1 MILEQV
7 ATRLNTTPAQLE
19 RDSLQVYL
27 ERKLRLVESEL
38 FTLAHRYGVR
48 TVAELDQAVQAGR
61 FHESEAFDD
70 YFRFDYLEDQRRGLL
85 DMMRQL

>member
-19 RDSLQVYL
+19 RDSLQLYL

-61 FHESEAFDD
+61 FHEPEAFDD
-70 YFRFDYLEDQRRGLL
+70 TFRFDYLEDQRHILL
-85 DMMRQL
+85 EMMGQL

>member
-38 FTLAHRYGVR
+38 FTLSHRYGVR

-61 FHESEAFDD
+61 FHEPEAFDD
-70 YFRFDYLEDQRRGLL
+70 YFRFDYLEDQRHVLL
-85 DMMRQL
+85 DMMGQL

>member
-19 RDSLQVYL
+19 RDSLRLYL

-61 FHESEAFDD
+61 FHEPEAFDD
-70 YFRFDYLEDQRRGLL
+70 YFRFDYLEDQRHVLL
-85 DMMRQL
+85 DMVGQL

>member
-1 MILEQV
+1 MTLEQV
-7 ATRLNTTPAQLE
+7 ATRLNMTPAQ
-19 RDSLQVYL
+19 L

-61 FHESEAFDD
+61 FHEPEAFDD
-70 YFRFDYLEDQRRGLL
+70 YFRFDYLEDQRHVLL
-85 DMMRQL
+85 DMMP